1 MQEGN
6 HVQLVTV
13 FWLLHGLERCV
24 NGITMMYFLL
34 KFWKIPFKAIR
45 FSLPPPPCRR
55 RRSTESEEEEEEEE
69 GELAQNGKMEG
80 GGREGGKWGNLGK
93 RPPSILPSIP
103 ARSLVPFGR
112 RVVVVIAADRR
123 PKNDRRQSAR
133 LGGQAGLKQSPGGGG
148 GRGQTRV

>member
-45 FSLPPPPCRR
+45 FPLTPPPCRR

-80 GGREGGKWGNLGK
+80 GGREGSGAILANAL
-93 RPPSILPSIP
+93 LPSIHP
-103 ARSLVPFGR
+103 SLHPRSLSRSIWPPCR
-112 RVVVVIAADRR
+112 RRDCRR
-123 PKNDRRQSAR
+123 PTAK
-133 LGGQAGLKQSPGGGG
+133 K
-148 GRGQTRV
+148 